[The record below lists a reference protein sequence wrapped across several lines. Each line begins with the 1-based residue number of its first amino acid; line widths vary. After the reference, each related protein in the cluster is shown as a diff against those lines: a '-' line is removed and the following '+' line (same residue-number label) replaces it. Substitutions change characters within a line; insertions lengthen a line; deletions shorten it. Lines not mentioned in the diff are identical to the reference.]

1 MAHRGGS
8 AFGPSCQ
15 ILTLLTLSMLLTA
28 NIGNKLTTGYN
39 CYADMAGVEEAA
51 GKQDDLQELELM
63 YTPVRWKPSKEDVED
78 ECWRQY
84 LEKHAGAKRKGPAL
98 KEATQELN
106 SKAIQARTGLVQNLA
121 FSFSRRVFRSM
132 GCMFLVQ
139 GCLLASLGP

>member
-1 MAHRGGS
+1 MVHPVRS

-15 ILTLLTLSMLLTA
+15 RLTLLTLSMLLTA
-28 NIGNKLTTGYN
+28 NIANKLTTGYN
-39 CYADMAGVEEAA
+39 CYADMAGVEEAQAA

-84 LEKHAGAKRKGPAL
+84 LEKHAGAKRKGAAL

-121 FSFSRRVFRSM
+121 FSFSRGVFAPWAA
-132 GCMFLVQ
+132 CF
-139 GCLLASLGP
+139 